1 MKNEREKEAGKER
14 KTVVERARGQR
25 RADDKATPPQ
35 QHGKR
40 ELMTGEPAAATEMKI
55 WLMMKMMCIIKPTK
69 HSTIKKKTREKQYL
83 ARYP

>member
-40 ELMTGEPAAATEMKI
+40 ELTGEPAAATQMKI
-55 WLMMKMMCIIKPTK
+55 WLMMKMMIYYKTETQYQKEDTTK
-69 HSTIKKKTREKQYL
+69 AIPLR
-83 ARYP
+83 A